1 MPSVPSYTL
10 YAPEGSF
17 RAFAALI
24 AAEYN
29 GITVQV
35 ETCLKD
41 VPTLSP
47 TGKAP
52 ILVIN
57 NKQVIFSSH
66 AIARYLG
73 GMRRDT
79 LLLGSSLQDNAAV
92 DSWMDFCAQEL
103 ELPACVWYY
112 PVRTYLLLL
121 APTVSVCFV
130 WIYIVLTQYTK
141 TGCWIHAVPCGS
153 VSFKH
158 VCCVLPLLLCF

>member
-1 MPSVPSYTL
+1 MPSPSYTL

-29 GITVQV
+29 GIEIKV
-35 ETCLKD
+35 ETDLKD
-41 VPTLSP
+41 IPLLSP

-52 ILVIN
+52 ILLVGTDI
-57 NKQVIFSSH
+57 IFSSH

-79 LLLGSSLQDNAAV
+79 LLLGSSLQDMAAV
-92 DSWMDFCAQEL
+92 DSWMDFCAHEL

-112 PVRTYLLLL
+112 PVRT
-121 APTVSVCFV
+121 TTHS
-130 WIYIVLTQYTK
+130 
-141 TGCWIHAVPCGS
+141 
-153 VSFKH
+153 
-158 VCCVLPLLLCF
+158 CV

>member
-1 MPSVPSYTL
+1 MPSAPSYTL

-35 ETCLKD
+35 ETCLTD

-57 NKQVIFSSH
+57 DKQVIFSSH

-73 GMRRDT
+73 GLRRDT

-92 DSWMDFCAQEL
+92 DSWMDFCAHEL

-112 PVRTYLLLL
+112 PVRTPRTTSSY
-121 APTVSVCFV
+121 SVYRVCV
-130 WIYIVLTQYTK
+130 VLTIVYTLYSHN
-141 TGCWIHAVPCGS
+141 II
-153 VSFKH
+153 
-158 VCCVLPLLLCF
+158 L